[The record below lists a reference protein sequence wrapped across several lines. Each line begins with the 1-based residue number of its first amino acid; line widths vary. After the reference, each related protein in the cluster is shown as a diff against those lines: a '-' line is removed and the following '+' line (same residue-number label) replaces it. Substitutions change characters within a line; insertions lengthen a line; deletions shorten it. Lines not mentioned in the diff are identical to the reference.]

1 MSSLTDEQR
10 KMIEANRKAAQA
22 KLAAK
27 LALKS
32 TPQQTMS
39 NNNQCTLSK
48 TGLVVSPSP
57 NEKSVRMNY
66 NHSLQNS
73 KSKQVRGTCEII
85 SKERF
90 TVHVTYHQ
98 QLIDTFKTI
107 SSKNYGMLNM
117 YNTILHR
124 YSILNTKKFIFLDP
138 KTSEWSFLIK
148 DYDQLMISIKPLE
161 PNVKIEKLPHFILKV
176 LNLFMKCYL
185 YQCN

>member
-10 KMIEANRKAAQA
+10 KKIESNRKAAQA

-27 LALKS
+27 LALRS
-32 TPQQTMS
+32 TPHQAMN

-48 TGLVVSPSP
+48 AGLVVSPSP
-57 NEKSVRMNY
+57 NGKSVRLNY

-73 KSKQVRGTCEII
+73 NSKPVYGTCEIT

-107 SSKNYGMLNM
+107 SSKNYGKVNL
-117 YNTILHR
+117 YNIILHG
-124 YSILNTKKFIFLDP
+124 Y
-138 KTSEWSFLIK
+138 
-148 DYDQLMISIKPLE
+148 
-161 PNVKIEKLPHFILKV
+161 
-176 LNLFMKCYL
+176 
-185 YQCN
+185 

>member
-1 MSSLTDEQR
+1 MSSLTEEQR

-32 TPQQTMS
+32 TPQQAMS

-48 TGLVVSPSP
+48 AGLVVSPSP
-57 NEKSVRMNY
+57 NGKSVRINY

-73 KSKQVRGTCEII
+73 KSKPVCGTCEMT

-107 SSKNYGMLNM
+107 SSKNYGKVNLC
-117 YNTILHR
+117 
-124 YSILNTKKFIFLDP
+124 
-138 KTSEWSFLIK
+138 
-148 DYDQLMISIKPLE
+148 
-161 PNVKIEKLPHFILKV
+161 NVITNFT
-176 LNLFMKCYL
+176 
-185 YQCN
+185 

>member
-32 TPQQTMS
+32 TPPRAIS

-48 TGLVVSPSP
+48 AGLVISPSP
-57 NEKSVRMNY
+57 KGKSVHMKY
-66 NHSLQNS
+66 NHSLQNT
-73 KSKQVRGTCEII
+73 KSKLVRGTCEIT

-107 SSKNYGMLNM
+107 SSKNYG
-117 YNTILHR
+117 
-124 YSILNTKKFIFLDP
+124 
-138 KTSEWSFLIK
+138 
-148 DYDQLMISIKPLE
+148 
-161 PNVKIEKLPHFILKV
+161 KLKL
-176 LNLFMKCYL
+176 
-185 YQCN
+185 

>member
-27 LALKS
+27 LALKN
-32 TPQQTMS
+32 TPQQAMS

-48 TGLVVSPSP
+48 TVSVVSPSP
-57 NEKSVRMNY
+57 NGKSVRMNY

-73 KSKQVRGTCEII
+73 KSKPVRGSCEIT

-107 SSKNYGMLNM
+107 SSKSYGKVIF
-117 YNTILHR
+117 YNTILHG
-124 YSILNTKKFIFLDP
+124 Y
-138 KTSEWSFLIK
+138 
-148 DYDQLMISIKPLE
+148 
-161 PNVKIEKLPHFILKV
+161 
-176 LNLFMKCYL
+176 
-185 YQCN
+185 